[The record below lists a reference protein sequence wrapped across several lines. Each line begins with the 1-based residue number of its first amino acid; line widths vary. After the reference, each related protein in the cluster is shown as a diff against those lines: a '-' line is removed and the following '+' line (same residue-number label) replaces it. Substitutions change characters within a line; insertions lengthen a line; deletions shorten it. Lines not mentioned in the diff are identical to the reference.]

1 MRGFDGEPDHI
12 PALVLP
18 SCCVIPVIH
27 DPGRVCSSWNG
38 NSSPTDSAWSYS
50 VTLPVPSA
58 RAWLGPVPAMNIYA
72 PQICVLT

>member
-1 MRGFDGEPDHI
+1 
-12 PALVLP
+12 
-18 SCCVIPVIH
+18 
-27 DPGRVCSSWNG
+27 
-38 NSSPTDSAWSYS
+38 